1 MNNSASLPLAG
12 VKVLD
17 LTRIL
22 AGPWSTQ
29 LLADYGA
36 DVIKVER
43 PGSGDDT
50 RSWGPPYAVDGEAAY
65 FHTAN
70 RNKKSVAINIAS
82 PEGADLIRK
91 LVGQCDIVVENYKVG
106 GLAKYGLDYETVSA
120 DHPQIVYCS
129 ITGFGQT
136 GPNSHRPGYDYL
148 IQAMTGLMSITGQPA
163 GSPGDEPMKVGVAV
177 SDLFTGLYAATAI
190 LAALRKAEATGVG
203 SHLDVALHD
212 CQLAALANQAM
223 NFLATGDSPQR
234 LGNAH
239 PSIVPYQVF
248 ETANGHIVVAVGN
261 DRQFQAFCQC
271 LGRPDIGQTE
281 RWQTNRGRV
290 EDREDLLAEIMPVLK
305 ARSTEDWED
314 RFDTSGIP
322 HSPIRS
328 VGDALQS
335 TQTRAR
341 LQVIDHGHG
350 LRTVGQPVPFAGQPV
365 EPPPSLGAH
374 TDTVLQQYLG
384 FGESDVE
391 ALRQRGA
398 IG

>member
-1 MNNSASLPLAG
+1 MEPLPLEG
-12 VKVLD
+12 IKVVEFTHMVMGPSIGLMLGD
-17 LTRIL
+17 L
-22 AGPWSTQ
+22 
-29 LLADYGA
+29 GA

-190 LAALRKAEATGVG
+190 LAALRKACLLYT
-203 SHLDVALHD
+203 
-212 CQLAALANQAM
+212 
-223 NFLATGDSPQR
+223 SPSPR
-234 LGNAH
+234 
-239 PSIVPYQVF
+239 
-248 ETANGHIVVAVGN
+248 
-261 DRQFQAFCQC
+261 DR
-271 LGRPDIGQTE
+271 G
-281 RWQTNRGRV
+281 
-290 EDREDLLAEIMPVLK
+290 
-305 ARSTEDWED
+305 
-314 RFDTSGIP
+314 
-322 HSPIRS
+322 
-328 VGDALQS
+328 
-335 TQTRAR
+335 
-341 LQVIDHGHG
+341 
-350 LRTVGQPVPFAGQPV
+350 
-365 EPPPSLGAH
+365 
-374 TDTVLQQYLG
+374 
-384 FGESDVE
+384 
-391 ALRQRGA
+391 
-398 IG
+398 